1 MSITGLEV
9 FDATVHK
16 TNRWLKRLM
25 EIEGWQDRQLAYN
38 GLRATLHALRDRLT
52 LEETAELGAQL
63 PMLVRGIYYEA
74 WDPTGK
80 PVRERHREQFLARV
94 RSEIRTNEPVNP
106 ESVARAVFRLL
117 SEQIADGEIEDV
129 RHVLPSEIRDLWPT
143 ARAAEPIIEGRGP
156 TG

>member
-9 FDATVHK
+9 FDATVHR
-16 TNRWLKRLM
+16 TNTWLKRLM

-143 ARAAEPIIEGRGP
+143 VRGAEPIVEGRRP